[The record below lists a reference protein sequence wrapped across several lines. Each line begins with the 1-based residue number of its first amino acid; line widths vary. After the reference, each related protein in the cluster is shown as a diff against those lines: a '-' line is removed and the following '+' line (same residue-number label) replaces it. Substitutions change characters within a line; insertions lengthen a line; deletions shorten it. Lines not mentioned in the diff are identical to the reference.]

1 VRFTHQEAEE
11 ILKRAG
17 DHESARIEGDVSL
30 SELLRTAEEV
40 GLSRE
45 SVLAALPCAQ
55 PAVEEGKAG
64 LFGGPLSRS
73 AYLVVDGA
81 LTEAKWQQILQELR
95 RGTGDAGESRQDG
108 EGWQWKATFGG
119 IQTMVVTVRPT
130 EEGKTRIDVSSSLNG
145 LAAIVHVIGFGGILM
160 TGPLV
165 AALAPL
171 TPLQTGMAWLAGG
184 AGLFWA
190 ARSALNSLSE
200 RDGERTIK
208 LLHNAASILGEEDRF
223 SD

>member
-1 VRFTHQEAEE
+1 M
-11 ILKRAG
+11 
-17 DHESARIEGDVSL
+17 EGDVSL
-30 SELLRTAEEV
+30 QELLKTAEEV

-45 SVLAALPCAQ
+45 SVLAALPEAKPFVQ
-55 PAVEEGKAG
+55 ERKAG

-73 AYLVVDGA
+73 ASVVVEGA

-108 EGWQWKATFGG
+108 VGWQWKATFGG
-119 IQTMVVTVRPT
+119 IQTMVATVRPT
-130 EEGKTRIDVSSSLNG
+130 EEGKIRIEITSTLNG
-145 LAAIVHVIGFGGILM
+145 LAAIVHVLGFGGIAM
-160 TGPLV
+160 TGPLL

-171 TPLQTGMAWLAGG
+171 PPFETGLAWLAGG

-200 RDGERTIK
+200 RDGARLVK
-208 LLHNAASILGEEDRF
+208 LLQSAAKIAEEEDEF